1 MYAAGVRSQ
10 GKRRQKKVVGDLI
23 KKIEEKLKDGEMRA
37 TLVDYIRLLQLQKEM
52 EADEPRDIEVRWVES
67 EQEDP
72 SQ

>member
-1 MYAAGVRSQ
+1 VRGQ

-23 KKIEEKLKDGEMRA
+23 KKIEEKLKDGEMKP
-37 TLVDYIRLLQLQKEM
+37 TLGDYIRLLQLQKEM

-67 EQEDP
+67 EQKDP

>member
-1 MYAAGVRSQ
+1 MRGQ

-23 KKIEEKLKDGEMRA
+23 KKIEEKLKDGEMKP
-37 TLVDYIRLLQLQKEM
+37 TLGDYIRLLQLQKEM

-67 EQEDP
+67 EQKDP